1 MNRIQLIV
9 ILSAVVWLCV
19 PACRS
24 SAPTEKAGAPREDSL
39 AERDAPAD
47 KESPHGEFIQ
57 RVDSEPPEKRPKD
70 WERTKALMARR
81 APAVGEAAPDF
92 ALKTSDGRQSVKL
105 SEYHPD
111 KPRVLIFGSYT

>member
-1 MNRIQLIV
+1 MKRIHLIV

-24 SAPTEKAGAPREDSL
+24 SAPTEKAGAPCEGCS
-39 AERDAPAD
+39 AGKDAPAE

-57 RVDSEPPEKRPKD
+57 RVDSEPPEERPKD
-70 WERTKALMARR
+70 WERTKALMGRR

-92 ALKTSDGRQSVKL
+92 TLKTSDGRQSVKL